1 MLPNAETNLILDTD
15 SYKASHWLQFPPNT
29 TGMFS
34 YLESRGGRDS
44 EVVFFGLQYLLKKY
58 LTQRITPDMVKEADD
73 FFAHHGVPFNRTG
86 WMRIAQELEGRLPI
100 RIRAVPEGSVV
111 PTHNVLMTV
120 ESTDP
125 ETFWIVSWLETLLM
139 RVWYPCTVVT
149 NSRHLKQVIHR
160 YLTETSDDP
169 EAELP
174 FKLHDFGSR
183 GVSSQESAAIGG
195 AAHLVN
201 FQGSDTLAGV
211 FCANTYYN
219 HPMSGFSI
227 PAAEHSTITAWGRWR
242 ECEAYA
248 NMLDHFATPGAI
260 LAVVSDSYDLWNAL
274 ENLWG
279 GALKQKV
286 IESGATVVLRPDSG
300 HPATVV
306 LRALEV
312 LESRFGVAVNRK
324 GFKVLNHVR
333 IIQGDGINRD
343 SLLEILEVV
352 TQHGYSATNIAFGM
366 GGGLLQQLDRDTQ
379 KFAYKCS
386 AVEIDGK
393 WRDVYKDP
401 ITDPGKTSKRGRL
414 DLIST
419 GSHFKTAP
427 LTLAPHPDSAL
438 HLVYE
443 NGELLQK
450 WTFEQVRGRAT
461 LDSYT
466 HPFIQTEVS

>member
-1 MLPNAETNLILDTD
+1 MLPNTETNLILDTD
-15 SYKASHWLQFPPNT
+15 SYKASHWLQFPPNA

-34 YLESRGGRDS
+34 YLESRGGRDP

-58 LTQRITPDMVKEADD
+58 LTQRITPDMVKEADH
-73 FFAHHGVPFNRTG
+73 FLARHGVPFNRAG
-86 WMRIAQELEGRLPI
+86 WMRIAHELGGRLPV
-100 RIRAVPEGSVV
+100 RIRAVPEGTVV

-139 RVWYPCTVVT
+139 RVWYPCTVAT
-149 NSRHLKQVIHR
+149 NSRHMKQVIHR
-160 YLTETSDDP
+160 YLMETSDDP

-201 FQGSDTLAGV
+201 FQGSDTLPGV
-211 FCANTYYN
+211 LCANNYYN

-227 PAAEHSTITAWGRWR
+227 PAAEHSTITAWGKDG
-242 ECEAYA
+242 EPQAYA
-248 NMLDHFATPGAI
+248 NMLDQFAKPGAV

-274 ENLWG
+274 EHIWG
-279 GALKQKV
+279 GELKSRV
-286 IESGATVVLRPDSG
+286 VDSGATVVLRPDSG

-306 LRALEV
+306 HKALEV
-312 LESRFGVAVNRK
+312 LESRFGTTTNSK
-324 GFKVLNHVR
+324 GYKVLNHVR
-333 IIQGDGINRD
+333 LIQGDGINRD

-352 TQHGYSATNIAFGM
+352 KQQGFSATNLAFGM

-386 AVEIDGK
+386 AVRLDGD
-393 WRDVYKDP
+393 WRDVSKAP
-401 ITDPGKTSKRGRL
+401 VTDPGKASKRGRL
-414 DLIST
+414 DLLRT
-419 GSHFKTAP
+419 GDHFE
-427 LTLAPHPDSAL
+427 TLAFLETPFSNSAL
-438 HLVYE
+438 HLVYQD
-443 NGELLQK
+443 GELLKQC
-450 WTFEQVRGRAT
+450 TLMQVREKAV
-461 LDSYT
+461 L
-466 HPFIQTEVS
+466 QL